1 LIPFDHKRK
10 LARFYHADKKTIEE
24 GIKSCLDARQS
35 WESTSFEYRSQILLK
50 AADKLANE
58 KRSEI
63 LAATMLGQGK
73 TVYQAE
79 IDAACELIDFLRF
92 NVQFVADLLKY
103 KPLDVSNHTTNNME
117 FRGLEGWF
125 KN

>member
-1 LIPFDHKRK
+1 MIPFDHKRK
-10 LARFYHADKKTIEE
+10 LTRFYHADKKTIEE
-24 GIKSCLDARQS
+24 GIKSCLDARHC

-50 AADKLANE
+50 TADTLANK

-63 LAATMLGQGK
+63 VSATMLGQGK

-92 NVQFVADLLKY
+92 NVQFLVDLLKY
-103 KPLDVSNHTTNNME
+103 KPDDVSNHTSNNME
-117 FRGLEGWF
+117 LRGLEG
-125 KN
+125 